1 MRIALDVMGGDNAP
15 FSNINGALSY
25 LEESNDLTTDI
36 LLVGDEAIIKN
47 EIDRFPIKFPNIK
60 IINTTEIVEMDE
72 KPSRIFRTKP
82 NSSLVKSVDLI
93 KKDKADAVI
102 SAGNTGALLASSLFI
117 LGKIDGIIRPALAP
131 FIPTENGSVVL
142 CDVGANADAKP
153 QHLVQ
158 FALMASAFLQVQKN
172 IKSPKVA
179 LVNIGSEESKGNELT
194 RTAFQL
200 LNKYVD
206 NFKGNIESRYLLNS
220 DIDVAVCDG
229 FTGNI
234 ILKLTEGIIKNITD
248 YLKKELTFKNSQ
260 NKQLSVVLNNLKRK
274 YDYEEYGGTPILGIN
289 GIVIK
294 CHGSSSELSIKQAII
309 TAKKFHDANLIN
321 DIADKISKYL
331 ELSSQNKSINET
343 QTA

>member
-1 MRIALDVMGGDNAP
+1 
-15 FSNINGALSY
+15 
-25 LEESNDLTTDI
+25 
-36 LLVGDEAIIKN
+36 
-47 EIDRFPIKFPNIK
+47 
-60 IINTTEIVEMDE
+60 MDE

-82 NSSLVKSVDLI
+82 NSSLVKSIDLI

-117 LGKIDGIIRPALAP
+117 LGKIDGITRPALAP
-131 FIPTENGSVVL
+131 FIPTENGSVVI

-179 LVNIGSEESKGNELT
+179 LVNIGSEESKGNELS
-194 RTAFQL
+194 RSAFQL

-206 NFKGNIESRYLLNS
+206 NFKGNIESRDLLNS

-234 ILKLTEGIIKNITD
+234 ILKLTEGIIKNLTD
-248 YLKKELTFKNSQ
+248 YLKRELSSKNSQ
-260 NKQLSVVLNNLKRK
+260 NKQLSLVLNNLKRK

-289 GIVIK
+289 GIVLK
-294 CHGSSSELSIKQAII
+294 CHGSSSELSIKQAIN

-331 ELSSQNKSINET
+331 ELSSQNKTINET